1 MATAA
6 QIAANRANAQKST
19 GPRTPEGKSASRFNS
34 LKHGLDA
41 ASVVIPGEDP
51 ADYEALA
58 NDFRRQFHPASALEH
73 FHVETL
79 IRSVWLKR
87 RLQRTEAKLYRALF
101 AEGSDP
107 EDLDVAALTNSPV
120 AKLIHKVF
128 AQIASLDRAFFAAI
142 KELRRIQ
149 TVAEEADEEAYLD
162 LLLDAPLPMDFHG
175 TEPKPAASESQP
187 TLGRPAQS
195 PDRVSA

>member
-1 MATAA
+1 MSTPA

-19 GPRTPEGKSASRFNS
+19 GPRTPEGQSRLPFQRPQTRTRRR
-34 LKHGLDA
+34 LRRH
-41 ASVVIPGEDP
+41 PGEDP
-51 ADYEALA
+51 AEYEALA

-79 IRSVWLKR
+79 IRSAWLKR

-107 EDLDVAALTNSPV
+107 EDLDVATLTNSPT

-149 TVAEEADEEAYLD
+149 TVDEGAYMD
-162 LLLDAPLPMDFHG
+162 LRLDAPLPLDRG
-175 TEPKPAASESQP
+175 EICRLSALSESPSQ
-187 TLGRPAQS
+187 TLLARDLNPAL
-195 PDRVSA
+195 RL